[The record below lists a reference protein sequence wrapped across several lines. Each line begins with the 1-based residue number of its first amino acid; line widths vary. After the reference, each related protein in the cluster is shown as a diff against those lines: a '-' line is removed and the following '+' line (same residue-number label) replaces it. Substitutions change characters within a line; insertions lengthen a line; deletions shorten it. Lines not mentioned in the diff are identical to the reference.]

1 MGKIT
6 KTKVI
11 TDKINVHIFYCDS
24 CQKKI
29 AECEES
35 YYDGYYEEP
44 YIELSLNIFDEIYS
58 ITLCLCEDCKAKFK
72 NKLIKSLMNLG
83 FEVKK

>member
-11 TDKINVHIFYCDS
+11 TNKINVHIFYCDS

-29 AECEES
+29 AE
-35 YYDGYYEEP
+35 
-44 YIELSLNIFDEIYS
+44 
-58 ITLCLCEDCKAKFK
+58 CEDCKAKFK

>member
-1 MGKIT
+1 MSEVT

-11 TDKINVHIFYCDS
+11 TDKINVHIFYCDR

-29 AECEES
+29 AECEEDP
-35 YYDGYYEEP
+35 YDEYYEEP

-58 ITLCLCEDCKAKFK
+58 TTLCLCDECKEEYK
-72 NKLIKSLMNLG
+72 NKLIKSLIKLG
-83 FEVKK
+83 FRKE